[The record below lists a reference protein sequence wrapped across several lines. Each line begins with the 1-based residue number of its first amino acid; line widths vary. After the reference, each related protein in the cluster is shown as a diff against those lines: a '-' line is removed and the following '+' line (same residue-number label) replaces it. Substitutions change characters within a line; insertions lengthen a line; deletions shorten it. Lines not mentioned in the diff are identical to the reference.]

1 MHTVFIGNHFLLQ
14 LAVIFFF
21 LLKSDVTFK
30 FILSEKYVCS
40 FMKDW
45 LSAKRVFNV

>member
-1 MHTVFIGNHFLLQ
+1 MHSVFIGNHFLLQ
-14 LAVIFFF
+14 

-30 FILSEKYVCS
+30 FILSKKYVFS

-45 LSAKRVFNV
+45 LSAKCVF